1 MVAWDTTGNDAVT
14 GSFLGT
20 RNAQPLAIRTSGAER
35 MRIAPDGGISVG
47 LPGVRLQEYK
57 LDVGG
62 VLHADDVHKNGAP
75 LVGSQWDD
83 VAGGGISYGEG
94 DVGIGAVRS
103 GYKLNV
109 DGLLNATDVHKNG
122 TPLVESQWDDVAGGG
137 ISYAGNIGVGTGVPD
152 RPLTIQGSELVSFR
166 NAAAATKW
174 HINDRGGSGDLN
186 IAETG
191 VADGRLYLSA
201 GGNVGIGTTNPQ
213 SRLQIKNL
221 TAIDEGTTNAG
232 AWANFGSN
240 AFFDGTWRRVDT
252 AKAGVNLHINADGAG
267 QEFRFL
273 RIEADGS
280 SLRNIAVIG
289 SNRSYVTE
297 GNVGI
302 GTSDPQGKLDV
313 RGDIRAGNSDIY
325 FTQPNHNH
333 TGIGNAA
340 GFAAIENAA
349 NYGALMILGRA
360 GTSRGRSV
368 KLWDYLQ
375 VNGGLDVTG
384 HVAIQGRLGTAGWS
398 PTPRTSGWGGG
409 IHTWDV
415 EAEGTMW
422 SRSGYQSG
430 NRDLAENHLC
440 DTLLESG
447 DVVCL
452 HPVKDRIVLSQQSNA
467 ASVVG
472 VVSTAPGMVLNAD
485 RDIAEEKMFPVAL
498 CGRVPC
504 KVVDENGPIARG
516 DLLTSSSTPGY
527 AMKALPISVDEQEFF
542 RPGTIIGKALEP
554 LPSGEGVI
562 DIFVP

>member
-83 VAGGGISYGEG
+83 VAGGGISYGG
-94 DVGIGAVRS
+94 GNVGIGTTAP
-103 GYKLNV
+103 GAAYKLDV
-109 DGLLNATDVHKNG
+109 AGTINATGFHENG
-122 TPLVESQWDDVAGGG
+122 APLARSQWDDVAGGG
-137 ISYAGNIGVGTGVPD
+137 ISY
-152 RPLTIQGSELVSFR
+152 
-166 NAAAATKW
+166 
-174 HINDRGGSGDLN
+174 GGGD
-186 IAETG
+186 
-191 VADGRLYLSA
+191 
-201 GGNVGIGTTNPQ
+201 VGIGTPDPRSKLDVNGNATLRGSLGFTNATTPMLYVYESGTANPERAIIAHSPPFPNWGMSYRDTADTMIFQSGGTPVVAIALGASKVGIGTAAPQ
-213 SRLQIKNL
+213 SRLQVKNL
-221 TAIDEGTTNAG
+221 TAIDEGATSTG

-240 AFFDGTWRRVDT
+240 AFFDGAWRRVDT
-252 AKAGVNLHINADGAG
+252 NKAGVNLHINADGAG

-289 SNRSYVTE
+289 SNRRYVNE
-297 GNVGI
+297 GNFGI
-302 GTSDPQGKLDV
+302 GTADPQGRLDV

-430 NRDLAENHLC
+430 NRDLAENHLS

-516 DLLTSSSTPGY
+516 DLLTSSSTPG
-527 AMKALPISVDEQEFF
+527 
-542 RPGTIIGKALEP
+542 
-554 LPSGEGVI
+554 
-562 DIFVP
+562 